1 MPDGATPFTTRHYSM
16 EDLDAPQKPQNGNGN
31 GNGGDIHSYRID
43 TDPAETEDWKD
54 SLDAV
59 VEHQGVERAYFL
71 LNTMLKRAQ
80 VNKVRLPALVQTP
93 YINTISPE
101 QEPAYPGDEE
111 MERRIRRII
120 RWNAM
125 AMVVRANAAFPGIG
139 GHLATYASAANLY
152 EVGFN
157 HFFKGK
163 NDNASG
169 DQIFFQGHSSPGI
182 YARAFLEGRIP
193 LEKMERFRREVERG
207 KGLSSYPHPWLMP
220 DFWEFPTVSM
230 GLGPMAAIYQAR
242 FNRYLRDRGI
252 KKTDDSRVWAFLG
265 DGECDEPEALGAL
278 SLASREGLDNLTFVV
293 NCNLQRLDG
302 PVRGNGKVIQEL
314 EAIFHGSGWNVI
326 KVIWGRRWDP
336 LLAQDTDGV
345 LVRRMGEAVDGE
357 FQRYQMEGG
366 AYTREHFF
374 GTDPRLLKMVENL
387 TDDQIARLRRGGHD
401 QKKNHA
407 AFKAAVEHKGQP
419 TVILAHTV
427 KGWTLG
433 GKIESKNVA
442 HNQKKMEEEELR
454 KFRDALQLP
463 IPDAKLAEAPF
474 YHPGA
479 DSPEVQYL
487 KARRMALGG
496 YVPSR
501 VVRKKSLTPPPLE
514 KFDYFFKG
522 TKEAVSTTGAFVRIL
537 ADLCK
542 DPNIGKRIV
551 PTIPDE
557 ARTFG
562 MEALF
567 KTLGIYSS
575 VGQLYEPVDSKML
588 LSYRE
593 TKDGQVLEEGITE
606 AGAMSSFTAA
616 ATSYATHGEPMIPF
630 YIFYSM
636 FGFQRIGDQAWAVG
650 DARGRGFLMGATSG
664 RTTLNGEGL
673 QHEDGHSLLLAS
685 THPTC
690 KAYDPAF
697 AYEIAIIV
705 QDGLRRMV
713 QENEEGYY
721 YITLQNENYEQPAMP
736 EGVKQGVLDGL
747 YLFRKST
754 ATKGP
759 KVQLFGSG
767 SILMGVLKAQE
778 MLAELGV
785 SADVWSATSYLHLRR
800 EALETERWNML
811 HPESAPRVP
820 LVQRILKG
828 ADGPIIAS
836 SDYMK
841 AVPDQV
847 VRWVPQ
853 LHTLGTDGFG
863 RSDTRAA
870 LRRHF
875 EVDAESVVVA
885 ALWQLAK
892 RGQMK
897 PADVTKAI
905 KKYGFD
911 PEKPDPRTL

>member
-1 MPDGATPFTTRHYSM
+1 MSDSATPLSTRHYSM
-16 EDLDAPQKPQNGNGN
+16 EDLDHPTKPDAS
-31 GNGGDIHSYRID
+31 NGGTSDFHAYRKD
-43 TDPAETEDWKD
+43 TDPAETADWTE

-59 VEHQGVERAYFL
+59 VEHGGVERAYFL
-71 LNTMLKRAQ
+71 LNTLLKRAQ

-93 YINTISPE
+93 YVNTIPAQ

-125 AMVVRANAAFPGIG
+125 AMVVRANNSHPGIG

-157 HFFKGK
+157 HFFRGK
-163 NDNASG
+163 DNNASG
-169 DQIFFQGHSSPGI
+169 DQIFFQGHSAPGI
-182 YARAFLEGRIP
+182 YARAFLEGR
-193 LEKMERFRREVERG
+193 LSVETMEHFRREVVRG

-252 KKTDDSRVWAFLG
+252 RKADDSRVWAFLG

-278 SLASREGLDNLTFVV
+278 SLASREKLDNLTFIV

-336 LLAQDTDGV
+336 LLDADTDGV
-345 LVRRMGEAVDGE
+345 LVRRMGEVVDGE
-357 FQRYQMEGG
+357 YQRYQTEGG
-366 AYTREHFF
+366 AYTRQHFF
-374 GTDPRLLKMVENL
+374 GADPRLLKLVEHL
-387 TDDQIARLRRGGHD
+387 SDDEIARLRRGGHD
-401 QKKNHA
+401 QKKNYA
-407 AFKAAVEHKGQP
+407 AFKAATEHKGQP

-442 HNQKKMEEEELR
+442 HNQKKMEEEELK
-454 KFRDALQLP
+454 KFRDALHLP
-463 IPDAKLAEAPF
+463 IPDGKLAEAPF
-474 YHPGA
+474 FHPGEK
-479 DSPEVQYL
+479 SPEVQYL
-487 KARRMALGG
+487 RDRRAALGG
-496 YVPSR
+496 FVPRR
-501 VVRKKSLTPPPLE
+501 VVRKKALAAPPLE

-537 ADLCK
+537 SDLCK
-542 DPNIGKRIV
+542 DPEIGRRIV

-575 VGQLYEPVDSKML
+575 VGQLYEPVDAKML

-593 TKDGQVLEEGITE
+593 AKDGQVLEEGITE
-606 AGAMSSFTAA
+606 AGAMSSFMAA
-616 ATSYATHGEPMIPF
+616 STSYATHGEPMIPF

-636 FGFQRIGDQAWAVG
+636 FGFQRIADQAWAIG

-673 QHEDGHSLLLAS
+673 QHEDGHSHLLAS

-697 AYEIAIIV
+697 AYEIAVIV

-713 QENEEGYY
+713 TENEEGYY
-721 YITLQNENYEQPAMP
+721 YITIQNENYEQPAMP
-736 EGVKQGVLDGL
+736 DGVKQGILDGL
-747 YLFRKST
+747 YLFRKSPLE
-754 ATKGP
+754 KGP

-767 SILMGVLKAQE
+767 SILMGVLKAQQI
-778 MLAELGV
+778 LAEKHGV
-785 SADVWSATSYLHLRR
+785 SADVWSATSYLNLRR
-800 EALETERWNML
+800 EALEAERWNML

-820 LVQRILKG
+820 LVQRLLKG
-828 ADGPIIAS
+828 AEGPIVAS

-841 AVPDQV
+841 AVPDQI

-853 LHTLGTDGFG
+853 LHSLGTDGFG
-863 RSDTRAA
+863 RSDTRPA

-892 RGQMK
+892 RGQLK
-897 PADVTKAI
+897 AADVTKAI
-905 KKYGFD
+905 REYGID
-911 PEKPDPRTL
+911 PEKPDPRTA